1 MKHLYV
7 LLALLL
13 TGVAATAQSD
23 RILQEEQRLR
33 NLTQP
38 SAQIDK
44 LIELSALYAQEAKLP
59 EALAKASRAYQLAQS
74 RGDVPR
80 RVAALRQQASVLWLQ
95 KDGKEAAEKLDQGY
109 ALLMPNGTT
118 TELRQQLLLMRD
130 LAQARG
136 KNKDVADFD
145 RKLSVLKGD
154 APATAEASK
163 RDRDRTQE
171 ENRLMAM
178 RLAEVNKEREQ
189 LEAARQRLDADKQQL
204 TSEKERLTTDKAQL
218 GAAVKSQQQVISTMT
233 EQQAKA
239 ALTLARQQIALDS
252 LAYLKLQDSLE
263 IGQQRA
269 QLKQQEAEI
278 GQQRAERNLLI
289 VGALLILGVAAGLFN
304 RFQVMKRYNRQ
315 LAEKNAIIEQERQ
328 RAEKLLLNILPA
340 TVAGELKVKGF
351 AQTQSYDQVSVL
363 FTDFKGFSKIAEVMT
378 PQELVADLDYCFKAF
393 DSIVGLYGLEKIK
406 TIGDSYMCAGGLPD
420 PDPSHPVRVVRAAQA
435 MQAFMES
442 WQSERDREGKPLL
455 EIRIGIH
462 TGPIVAGVVG
472 EKKFAYDIWGDTVN
486 VASRMESSGEA
497 GKINV
502 SGATF
507 ELIREQ
513 FACTHRG
520 KIFAKNKGEVDMY
533 FVEYL
538 RSEVEEPASVSA

>member
-59 EALAKASRAYQLAQS
+59 EALAKANRAYQLAQS

-80 RVAALRQQASVLWLQ
+80 RVAALRQQASVLWQQ

-289 VGALLILGVAAGLFN
+289 VGVLLILGVAAGLFN

>member
-33 NLTQP
+33 NLTLP

-44 LIELSALYAQEAKLP
+44 LLELSSLYAQASKLP
-59 EALAKASRAYQLAQS
+59 EALAKAERAHQLAQS
-74 RGDVPR
+74 RSDAPR

-95 KDGKEAAEKLDQGY
+95 KEGKDAAEKLEQGY

-118 TELRQQLLLMRD
+118 AELRQQLVLMRD
-130 LAQARG
+130 LAQVRG
-136 KNKDVADFD
+136 KKKDVAELD
-145 RKLSVLKGD
+145 RKISVLKGET
-154 APATAEASK
+154 ASGAEASK
-163 RDRDRTQE
+163 RDRDRAQE
-171 ENRLMAM
+171 ENRLMAI
-178 RLAEVNKEREQ
+178 RLAEVNKERDQ
-189 LEAARQRLDADKQQL
+189 LAADRQRLDADKQQL
-204 TSEKERLTTDKAQL
+204 TTEKDRLTTDKL
-218 GAAVKSQQQVISTMT
+218 VLNAAVQSQKQVISTMT

-239 ALTLARQQIALDS
+239 ALALARQQIALDS

-289 VGALLILGVAAGLFN
+289 AGALLILGVAAGLFN
-304 RFQVMKRYNRQ
+304 RFRVMKRYNRQ

-378 PQELVADLDYCFKAF
+378 PRELVADLDYCFKAF

-442 WQSERDREGKPLL
+442 WQNERDREGKPLL

-497 GKINV
+497 GKINI
-502 SGATF
+502 SGATY
-507 ELIREQ
+507 ELIQEQ
-513 FACTHRG
+513 FTCTHRG
-520 KIFAKNKGEVDMY
+520 KILAKNKGEVDMY

-538 RSEVEEPASVSA
+538 GTEVPEGVLA

>member
-80 RVAALRQQASVLWLQ
+80 RVAALRQQASVLWQQ

-154 APATAEASK
+154 APTTAEASK

>member
-1 MKHLYV
+1 MKHRYV
-7 LLALLL
+7 LLVLLL
-13 TGVAATAQSD
+13 TSTLVMAQSD

-33 NLTQP
+33 NLTLP

-44 LIELSALYAQEAKLP
+44 LLELSALYAQDGKLT
-59 EALAKASRAYQLAQS
+59 EALTKAERAYQLAQS
-74 RGDVPR
+74 RGDVTR
-80 RVAALRQQASVLWLQ
+80 RVAALRQQASVLWQQ
-95 KDGKEAAEKLDQGY
+95 KDGKDAAGKLEQGY

-136 KNKDVADFD
+136 KKKEAAEFD

-154 APATAEASK
+154 APATAEAPK
-163 RDRDRTQE
+163 RDRDRTGE
-171 ENRLMAM
+171 ENRLMAI
-178 RLAEVNKEREQ
+178 RLAEVNKERDQ
-189 LEAARQRLDADKQQL
+189 LAADRQRLDADKQQL
-204 TSEKERLTTDKAQL
+204 TSEKERLTTDKQVL
-218 GAAVKSQQQVISTMT
+218 NAAVTSQRQVISTMT

-239 ALTLARQQIALDS
+239 ALALARQKIAFDS
-252 LAYLKLQDSLE
+252 LSYLKLQDSLE

-278 GQQRAERNLLI
+278 GQRRAERNLLI
-289 VGALLILGVAAGLFN
+289 AAGLIVLGVAAGLFN
-304 RFQVMKRYNRQ
+304 RFQVMKRFNRQ
-315 LAEKNAIIEQERQ
+315 LAEKNVLIEQERH

-363 FTDFKGFSKIAEVMT
+363 FTDFKGFSKIAEVIT
-378 PQELVADLDYCFKAF
+378 PHELVADLDYCFKAF

-442 WQSERDREGKPLL
+442 WQHERDRDGKPLL

-502 SGATF
+502 SGATY
-507 ELIREQ
+507 ELIRDQ
-513 FACTHRG
+513 FVCLHRG
-520 KIFAKNKGEVDMY
+520 KVFAKNKGEVDMY

-538 RSEVEEPASVSA
+538 KEDVAEAVPA

>member
-7 LLALLL
+7 LLVLLL
-13 TGVAATAQSD
+13 VGAAASAQSD

-44 LIELSALYAQEAKLP
+44 LLELSSLYAREGRFS
-59 EALAKASRAYQLAQS
+59 EALAKAERAHQLAQS
-74 RGDVPR
+74 RSDVTR
-80 RVAALRQQASVLWLQ
+80 RVAALRQQATVLWQQ
-95 KDGKEAAEKLDQGY
+95 KEGKDAAEKLEKGY

-118 TELRQQLLLMRD
+118 AELRQQLLLMRD

-136 KNKDVADFD
+136 RKKDLAELD

-154 APATAEASK
+154 APAAEASK
-163 RDRDRTQE
+163 RDRTQE
-171 ENRLMAM
+171 ENRLMAI
-178 RLAEVNKEREQ
+178 RLAEVSKERES
-189 LEAARQRLDADKQQL
+189 LEAERQRLDADKQQL
-204 TSEKERLTTDKAQL
+204 TSEKERLTTDKVAL
-218 GAAVKSQQQVISTMT
+218 NAAVTSQRQVISTMT

-239 ALTLARQQIALDS
+239 ALTLARQKIAFDS
-252 LAYLKLQDSLE
+252 LSYLKLQDSLE

-278 GQQRAERNLLI
+278 GQRRAERNLLI
-289 VGALLILGVAAGLFN
+289 AGGLLILGVAGGLFN
-304 RFQVMKRYNRQ
+304 RFRVMKRYNRQ

-351 AQTQSYDQVSVL
+351 AQTQSYEQVSVL

-420 PDPSHPVRVVRAAQA
+420 PDPAHPIRVVRAAQA

-442 WQSERDREGKPLL
+442 WQAERDREGKPVF

-507 ELIREQ
+507 ELIRDQ

-520 KIFAKNKGEVDMY
+520 KVFAKNKGEVDMY
-533 FVEYL
+533 FVDYL
-538 RSEVEEPASVSA
+538 LAEKELVEA

>member
-13 TGVAATAQSD
+13 VGAAASAQSD

-33 NLTQP
+33 NLTLP

-44 LIELSALYAQEAKLP
+44 LLELSALYAQENKLT
-59 EALAKASRAYQLAQS
+59 EALAKANRAHDLARSRND
-74 RGDVPR
+74 GPR
-80 RVAALRQQASVLWLQ
+80 RIAALRQQASVLWQQ

-118 TELRQQLLLMRD
+118 AELRQQLLLMRD

-136 KNKDVADFD
+136 KSKDVAELD
-145 RKLSVLKGD
+145 RKINVLKGD
-154 APATAEASK
+154 APTGAETSK
-163 RDRDRTQE
+163 RDRTQE
-171 ENRLMAM
+171 ESRLMAI
-178 RLAEVNKEREQ
+178 RLAEVSKEREQ
-189 LEAARQRLDADKQQL
+189 LEGERQRLDADKQQL
-204 TSEKERLTTDKAQL
+204 TSEKERLTTDKQHL
-218 GAAVKSQQQVISTMT
+218 NAAVLLQKQVISTMT

-239 ALTLARQQIALDS
+239 ALVLARQKIALDS
-252 LAYLKLQDSLE
+252 LAYLKLQDSLAL
-263 IGQQRA
+263 GQQRA
-269 QLKQQEAEI
+269 QLKQQDAEL
-278 GQQRAERNLLI
+278 GQRRAERNLLI
-289 VGALLILGVAAGLFN
+289 AGALLILGVAGGLLN
-304 RFQVMKRYNRQ
+304 RFLVMKRYNRQ
-315 LAEKNAIIEQERQ
+315 LGEKNAIIEQERQ

-363 FTDFKGFSKIAEVMT
+363 FTDFKGFSKIAELLT

-442 WQSERDREGKPLL
+442 WQAERDREGKPVF

-497 GKINV
+497 GKINI
-502 SGATF
+502 SGTTYA
-507 ELIREQ
+507 LIRSQ

-533 FVEYL
+533 FVDYL
-538 RSEVEEPASVSA
+538 LAEKEPVEVEA

>member
-80 RVAALRQQASVLWLQ
+80 RVAALRQQASVLWQQ

>member
-80 RVAALRQQASVLWLQ
+80 RVAALRQQASVLWQQ

-154 APATAEASK
+154 APTTAEASK

-289 VGALLILGVAAGLFN
+289 VGVLLILGVAAGLFN